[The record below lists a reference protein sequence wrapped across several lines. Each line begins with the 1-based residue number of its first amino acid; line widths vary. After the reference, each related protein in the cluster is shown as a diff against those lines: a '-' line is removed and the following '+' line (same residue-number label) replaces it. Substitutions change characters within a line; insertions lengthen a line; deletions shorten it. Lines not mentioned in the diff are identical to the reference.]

1 MATEAICII
10 CQIENYDYGP
20 KMLLQKRGADG
31 INSSSKEREN
41 NVVAAEGSTVHA
53 KCRMRFTDE
62 KDINLKQKS
71 AELLESSK
79 NRKSSRLS
87 ISSDDSD
94 KNSNLNCLF
103 CGNIVNR
110 GPPRDGRK
118 SDASEVRTDEFVKT
132 IKKCCEERGD
142 EWSYNVSGKIEYF
155 SSDLHAAD
163 SVYHRPCSVN
173 FRTGKQVNKY
183 LYYIILHYIIFI
195 LYKCLFHCNDLS
207 ITNQSMIGFLF
218 LIVPLN
224 TF

>member
-1 MATEAICII
+1 
-10 CQIENYDYGP
+10 
-20 KMLLQKRGADG
+20 
-31 INSSSKEREN
+31 
-41 NVVAAEGSTVHA
+41 
-53 KCRMRFTDE
+53 MRFTDK
-62 KDINLKQKS
+62 KDINLKRKS
-71 AELLESSK
+71 AELLESNK

-118 SDASEVRTDEFVKT
+118 SDASEVKTDEFVKT
-132 IKKCCEERGD
+132 VKKCCEERGD

-163 SVYHRPCSVN
+163 
-173 FRTGKQVNKY
+173 
-183 LYYIILHYIIFI
+183 YIILHYIIFT